1 MDLDQ
6 LNSFLEVAKHSSF
19 SKAAERCFRTQPAIS
34 SQIRA
39 LEEEVGARL
48 FDRSGA
54 KVTLT
59 VPGKAFQAYAEDAL
73 RSLKAVKTA
82 IAEMERTPRGEIV
95 VGANEATCLYILPE
109 VFADF
114 KRQYPKVSVSIQ
126 RAETAKTVES
136 IIDQTVDFGVVSMPV
151 KDSRLNA
158 LPIHHDELVLIASP
172 RHPLA
177 QLTHVRLEDISKY
190 PLVLPKLGRT
200 REAIDDIFQK
210 AELKQQVS
218 MELDSSELLKRF
230 VAADVGIGF
239 IARSNISDEIRSGT
253 LLAHNFTDPPIRRDL
268 ALVHRKDKTLS
279 RAARAFM
286 EIAVNRKPV
295 KKMAHS

>member
-1 MDLDQ
+1 MDFDQ

-39 LEEEVGARL
+39 LEEEVGAKL

-59 VPGKAFQAYAEDAL
+59 VAGKAFQAYAEEAL
-73 RSLKAVKTA
+73 RSLKSVKTT

-126 RAETAKTVES
+126 RAETAKTLES
-136 IIDQTVDFGVVSMPV
+136 VIDQTVDFGVVSMPV
-151 KDSRLNA
+151 KDSRLA
-158 LPIHHDELVLIASP
+158 AIPIHHDELVLITSP
-172 RHPLA
+172 AHPLA
-177 QLTHVRLEDISKY
+177 RLSQARLEEVAKY

-200 REAIDDIFQK
+200 RDAIDDVFQG
-210 AELKQQVS
+210 AQLKPHVS

-239 IARSNISDEIRSGT
+239 VARSNISDELRAGT
-253 LLAHNFTDPPIRRDL
+253 LAALSFIDPPISRDL

-286 EIAVNRKPV
+286 EIAVNKKVV
-295 KKMAHS
+295 KKLALS

>member
-1 MDLDQ
+1 MDFDQ

-39 LEEEVGARL
+39 LEEEVGAKL

-59 VPGKAFQAYAEDAL
+59 VAGKAFQAYADEAL
-73 RSLKAVKTA
+73 RSLKTLKTT
-82 IAEMERTPRGEIV
+82 IAEMDRTPRGEIV
-95 VGANEATCLYILPE
+95 VGANEATCLYVLPE

-126 RAETAKTVES
+126 RAETTKTAES
-136 IIDQTVDFGVVSMPV
+136 VIDQSVDFGIVSMPV
-151 KDSRLNA
+151 KDARLA
-158 LPIHHDELVLIASP
+158 AVPIHHDELVLIAAA

-177 QLTHVRLEDISKY
+177 QLSNVRLEEVAKY

-200 REAIDDIFQK
+200 REAIDDVFQE
-210 AELKQQVS
+210 AQLKQHVS
-218 MELDSSELLKRF
+218 MELDSSEQDTMVVIKAGYAWLRQHM
-230 VAADVGIGF
+230 
-239 IARSNISDEIRSGT
+239 SE
-253 LLAHNFTDPPIRRDL
+253 
-268 ALVHRKDKTLS
+268 
-279 RAARAFM
+279 
-286 EIAVNRKPV
+286 
-295 KKMAHS
+295 

>member
-1 MDLDQ
+1 MDFDQ

-39 LEEEVGARL
+39 LEEEVGAKL

-54 KVTLT
+54 KVKLT
-59 VPGKAFQAYAEDAL
+59 VAGTAFRTFAEETLLSL
-73 RSLKAVKTA
+73 RSVKTT
-82 IAEMERTPRGEIV
+82 IAEMEKTPRGEIV

-126 RAETAKTVES
+126 RAETSKTLES
-136 IIDQTVDFGVVSMPV
+136 IVDQSVDFGVVSMPI
-151 KDSRLNA
+151 KDSRLAA
-158 LPIHHDELVLIASP
+158 LPIHNDELVLITAIQ
-172 RHPLA
+172 HPLS
-177 QLTHVRLEDISKY
+177 QLSHVRLDEVAKY

-200 REAIDDIFQK
+200 RDAIDEVFQQ
-210 AELKQQVS
+210 AGLKPHVS
-218 MELDSSELLKRF
+218 MELDSTELLKRF
-230 VAADVGIGF
+230 VVAGVGVGF
-239 IARSNISDEIRSGT
+239 IPRSNVDDQVRAGT
-253 LLAHNFTDPPIRRDL
+253 LAALNFVEPPIRRDL
-268 ALVHRKDKTLS
+268 ALVYRKDKALS

-286 EIAVNRKPV
+286 DIAVNRKPT
-295 KKMAHS
+295 KKLASS

>member
-1 MDLDQ
+1 MDFDQ

-39 LEEEVGARL
+39 LEEEVGAKL

-54 KVTLT
+54 KVMLT
-59 VPGKAFQAYAEDAL
+59 VAGKAFQTFAEEALLSL
-73 RSLKAVKTA
+73 RSLKTS

-126 RAETAKTVES
+126 RAETAKTLES
-136 IIDQTVDFGVVSMPV
+136 VIDQSVDFGVVSMPV
-151 KDSRLNA
+151 KDSRLAA
-158 LPIHHDELVLIASP
+158 LPIHHDELVLIAAAQ
-172 RHPLA
+172 HPLS
-177 QLTHVRLEDISKY
+177 QLSHVKLEEVAKH

-200 REAIDDIFQK
+200 RATIDEAFEG
-210 AELKQQVS
+210 AGLKQNVS

-230 VAADVGIGF
+230 VAANVGVGF
-239 IARSNISDEIRSGT
+239 VARSNISDEVRAGT
-253 LLAHNFTDPPIRRDL
+253 LVALRFTDPPIQRTL
-268 ALVHRKDKTLS
+268 ALVYRKDKTLS

-286 EIAVNRKPV
+286 EIAVARKAA
-295 KKMAHS
+295 KKLALS